1 VKYLGSKLR
10 TRDSIMPLILSGRRH
25 GQLYVE
31 PFVGG
36 ANSFEV
42 AENPRL
48 GADVNPYLIACLT
61 AIATGWIPPHT
72 VTEDEYRA
80 IKNNKDAYAPEL
92 VGFVGFG
99 CSFSTKWWGGYAR
112 DKQVNVEARI
122 NYARSALNNALEQTP
137 RLRGATFVVSSY
149 DALPIP
155 PDSIVYCDPPY
166 EGTTGYKGAGKF
178 DHGAFW
184 KWAADIA
191 QHSRVYVSEYAAP
204 EGWECIWARNQ
215 TTNINKKQGMA
226 FTSVERLFVPAHQL
240 RRLL

>member
-1 VKYLGSKLR
+1 
-10 TRDSIMPLILSGRRH
+10 MPLILSGRRH

-48 GADVNPYLIACLT
+48 GADVNPYLIACLQ

-80 IKNNKDAYAPEL
+80 IKNDKDAYAPEL

-99 CSFSTKWWGGYAR
+99 CAFGANWFSGYAR
-112 DKQVNVEARI
+112 GKCGGVKIYTEGVGFHRNKKTSNHAREARD
-122 NYARSALNNALEQTP
+122 SALTQAP
-137 RLRGATFVVSSY
+137 RLRGATFVVASY

-166 EGTTGYKGAGKF
+166 EGTSGYKAAGKF

-184 KWAADIA
+184 NWAADIA

-204 EGWECIWARNQ
+204 DGWECIWARNQ
-215 TTNINKKQGMA
+215 LTNIDNKQGTA